1 MFSITV
7 SPRFGDID
15 GLGHINNT
23 VLAVWFELARNPLFR
38 IFEPDLNLS
47 HETWPLIMAHTDYD
61 FLDQLFF
68 QYEVEIRTYIS
79 RIGTKS
85 FTVYHEAWQEG
96 RRCVKG
102 NAVIVHYDFI
112 KKQTTPIPGPKR
124 RLLESHLYAPEPPKM
139 TIA

>member
-1 MFSITV
+1 MFIITV

-23 VLAVWFELARNPLFR
+23 VLAGWFELARNPLFR

-61 FLDQLFF
+61 FVDQLFF
-68 QYEVEIRTYIS
+68 QYDVEIRTYIR

-85 FTVYHEAWQEG
+85 FTVYHEARQEG
-96 RRCVKG
+96 RLCVKG
-102 NAVIVHYDFI
+102 SAVIVHYDFI
-112 KKQTTPIPGPKR
+112 TNETTPIPEPKK
-124 RLLESHLYAPEPPKM
+124 RLLEAHLYAPEPPE
-139 TIA
+139 TTVA